1 MGTQHMSS
9 VHLQV
14 DHAASSLPGLL
25 PSRWHRGD
33 RGHVNPGP
41 TLYLPPFY
49 VSVKTT
55 SIYFAIKAAHDEN
68 SEACQ
73 THRDAKWSGEHWQ

>member
-1 MGTQHMSS
+1 MQPGPCLDYCTVDGTMET
-9 VHLQV
+9 V
-14 DHAASSLPGLL
+14 AI
-25 PSRWHRGD
+25 
-33 RGHVNPGP
+33 VNPSSI
-41 TLYLPPFY
+41 LPQFY
-49 VSVKTT
+49 VSVKTI

>member
-1 MGTQHMSS
+1 MCLSKWARKPGPAWIIA
-9 VHLQV
+9 QV
-14 DHAASSLPGLL
+14 DGTMETRAS
-25 PSRWHRGD
+25 
-33 RGHVNPGP
+33 VNTGSI
-41 TLYLPPFY
+41 LYLPSFY

-55 SIYFAIKAAHDEN
+55 SIYFAIKAVHDEN